1 MMAEVKELNQAALP
15 SSAALSYLGDAVHSL
30 YVRRLVLESGYTKS
44 ADLHAE
50 GQKYVTAAAQAAA
63 FDRIYDHLTEEEK
76 DVARRAHNSRHL
88 QRPKHMTVAEYRK
101 ATGFEALLGMLYYRG
116 DEQRIATLMA
126 ISLMQKL

>member
-1 MMAEVKELNQAALP
+1 MSEEKELNQAALP

-30 YVRRLVLESGYTKS
+30 YVRRMVLDCGFSKS
-44 ADLHAE
+44 ADLHEE

-63 FDRIYDHLTEEEK
+63 YDRIYDHLTEEER

-101 ATGFEALLGMLYYRG
+101 ATGFEALLGMLYYTG
-116 DEQRIATLMA
+116 NEARIAELMA
-126 ISLMQKL
+126 LSLKR

>member
-1 MMAEVKELNQAALP
+1 MVEETEKNQGPLP

-30 YVRRLVLESGYTKS
+30 YVRRLVLDSGYSKS
-44 ADLHAE
+44 ADLHME

-63 FDRIYDHLTEEEK
+63 YDRIYDHLTEEER

-101 ATGFEALLGMLYYRG
+101 ATGFEALLGMLYYVG
-116 DEQRIATLMA
+116 NEARIAELMA
-126 ISLMQKL
+126 LSLKR

>member
-1 MMAEVKELNQAALP
+1 MTEEKEKKTIDLP

-30 YVRRLVLESGYTKS
+30 YVRRVVLESGYTKS
-44 ADLHAE
+44 ADLHIE
-50 GQKYVTAAAQAAA
+50 GQKYVTAAAQAVA

-101 ATGFEALLGMLYYRG
+101 ATGLEALLGMLYYTG
-116 DEQRIATLMA
+116 DEKRIAELM
-126 ISLMQKL
+126 LPRR